1 MTTLAENQKKNTF
14 LRWETTLESMRKYV
28 IWNNN
33 PKEENIYFFK
43 NIFEV
48 WKAKMADQSNCRI
61 WQKFSTENIYK
72 GYNFMK
78 IERISEIKAPLVEL
92 N

>member
-1 MTTLAENQKKNTF
+1 MTTLAENQKKKHF
-14 LRWETTLESMRKYV
+14 FKMR
-28 IWNNN
+28 NNIGKHAKICN
-33 PKEENIYFFK
+33 LKQQSWRREYLLFK

-78 IERISEIKAPLVEL
+78 IERISEIKTSLIEL